1 MYKVGMAFES
11 VNYDILTMSDHT
23 SRNVMIELI
32 KPIVLLL
39 FALGLLACGVE
50 KTTSAPPPKDV
61 FAVEAMSTEFAS
73 SATLSGTV
81 NARIESQLSFRVSGR
96 IIERNVELGSHVH
109 AGEVLAKIDPTQQK
123 ADVKVAKAG
132 LEAAEAQLRQ
142 ATSALDRQKKLF
154 TKKITTKADYDQAE
168 EELRTAEGT
177 LDAAR
182 AVLASAKDALSFTK
196 LKADADGIITTRDAE
211 VGQVPQAAQTV
222 FTLAH
227 DGKRDAVFNVFESLF
242 LKNKPDA
249 NIEVSLLSDPS
260 VKVSASV
267 REVSPTI
274 DASTGTI
281 RVKVDLG
288 ERGDIMP
295 LGAIVSG
302 RFSYKSKQVI
312 ILPWSAMASIDGKPA
327 VWLIDPQSKKVSL
340 QPVQVSDYETGQ
352 FTVTDGLNDGDLVV
366 SEGGK
371 LIRTGQLVS
380 VLEKE
385 AK

>member
-1 MYKVGMAFES
+1 
-11 VNYDILTMSDHT
+11 
-23 SRNVMIELI
+23 MIEL
-32 KPIVLLL
+32 KKSMLLL
-39 FALGLLACGVE
+39 LLSLLLLACGE
-50 KTTSAPPPKDV
+50 QKTASPPPPKDV
-61 FAVEAMSTEFAS
+61 FAVEARSTEFAS
-73 SATLSGTV
+73 SATLSGSV

-96 IIERNVELGSHVH
+96 IIERNVEVGSHVH
-109 AGEVLAKIDPTQQK
+109 TGDVLARIDPTQQK
-123 ADVKVAKAG
+123 ADVKVAKAS

-154 TKKITTKADYDQAE
+154 AKKITTKADYDQAE

-182 AVLASAKDALSFTK
+182 AVLASVKDALSFTE
-196 LKADADGIITTRDAE
+196 LRADADGIITTRDAE

-242 LKNKPDA
+242 LNNQPDA

-260 VKVSASV
+260 VKISAKV

-288 ERGDIMP
+288 ERGNIMP

-302 RFSYKSKQVI
+302 RFSYKSKRVI
-312 ILPWSAMASIDGKPA
+312 ILPWSAMASVDGNPA

-340 QPVQVSDYETGQ
+340 QVVQVSDYDTGQ
-352 FTVTDGLNDGDLVV
+352 FAVIDGLNDGDLVV

-380 VLEKE
+380 VLDKE

>member
-1 MYKVGMAFES
+1 
-11 VNYDILTMSDHT
+11 
-23 SRNVMIELI
+23 MIKL
-32 KPIVLLL
+32 KNPIVLLF
-39 FALGLLACGVE
+39 FALLLSACGEQKVM
-50 KTTSAPPPKDV
+50 SPPLPKGV
-61 FAVEAMSTEFAS
+61 FAVEARSTEFATR
-73 SATLSGTV
+73 ATLSGSV
-81 NARIESQLSFRVSGR
+81 KARIESQLSFRVSGR
-96 IIERNVELGSHVH
+96 IIERNVEVGSHVH
-109 AGEVLAKIDPTQQK
+109 AGDVLARIDPTQQK
-123 ADVKVAKAG
+123 ADVKVAKAS
-132 LEAAEAQLRQ
+132 LEAAQAQLRQ

-154 TKKITTKADYDQAE
+154 AKKITTKADYDQAV

-177 LDAAR
+177 VDAAK
-182 AVLASAKDALSFTK
+182 AVLASVKDALSFTE
-196 LKADADGIITTRDAE
+196 LKADADGIITSRDAE

-227 DGKRDAVFNVFESLF
+227 DGRRDAVFNVFESLF

-249 NIEVSLLSDPS
+249 NIEVSLLSDPT
-260 VKVSASV
+260 VRVSAAV

-288 ERGDIMP
+288 EDGNIMP

-312 ILPWSAMASIDGKPA
+312 ILPWSAIASVDGKPA
-327 VWLIDPQSKKVSL
+327 VWLIDPQSNKVSL
-340 QPVQVSDYETGQ
+340 QLVQVSDYDTGQ

-380 VLEKE
+380 VLDKEEK
-385 AK
+385 

>member
-1 MYKVGMAFES
+1 
-11 VNYDILTMSDHT
+11 
-23 SRNVMIELI
+23 MIDLI
-32 KPIVLLL
+32 NPIALLL
-39 FALGLLACGVE
+39 LALGLSACDVE
-50 KTTSAPPPKDV
+50 KSVSSPSPKVVLAVKAVSSELATSV
-61 FAVEAMSTEFAS
+61 
-73 SATLSGTV
+73 TLSGSV

-96 IIERNVELGSHVH
+96 ITERNVEVGSHVH
-109 AGEVLAKIDPTQQK
+109 AGDVLAKIDPTQQK
-123 ADVKVAKAG
+123 ADVKVAKAS

-142 ATSALDRQKKLF
+142 ATSALDRQKKLIV
-154 TKKITTKADYDQAE
+154 KNVTTKADYDQAE

-182 AVLASAKDALSFTK
+182 ADLASAKDALSFTE
-196 LKADADGIITTRDAE
+196 LKADADGIITSRDAE

-242 LKNKPDA
+242 LNNKPGA
-249 NIEVSLLSDPS
+249 NVEVSLLSDPS
-260 VKVSASV
+260 VKISARV

-288 ERGDIMP
+288 ERSNIMP
-295 LGAIVSG
+295 LGAVVSG
-302 RFSYKSKQVI
+302 RFTYKSKKVI
-312 ILPWSAMASIDGKPA
+312 VLPWSAMASVDGKPA
-327 VWLIDPQSKKVSL
+327 VWMIDPQSKKVSL
-340 QPVQVSDYETGQ
+340 QPIRVYDYETGQ
-352 FTVTDGLNDGDLVV
+352 FTVTGGLKVGDLIV

-371 LIRTGQLVS
+371 LLRIGQRVS
-380 VLEKE
+380 ILEQE